1 MHVVVVGMTR
11 AGGMRRL
18 FSYQDIDGEPEESQ
32 PSNINGYLV
41 DAPDVFAEK
50 RSQKKGPL
58 SPMLNLANRGS
69 QPTDDGNLLLDTES
83 EYKAAMQDSIAAK
96 YVRPFRMG
104 RELINGVDRWCLWL
118 VNAEARELR
127 QSSFL
132 RERIRACRE
141 YREAAPVKG
150 DAYKNRETPWLFRDN
165 LQPRIPYL
173 AIPRVFS
180 RRREYATC
188 DWYSPDV
195 IAGDKVY
202 TCIDPDG
209 FNFAIIESSMFMT
222 WQKTVGGRLKSDPSF
237 SNTVVWN
244 TLPLPKLDDGM
255 RRGVIDAGRGVLD
268 ARANHPGQSLADL
281 YDPDV
286 MPVDFAQGA
295 SAVGRCGG

>member
-1 MHVVVVGMTR
+1 
-11 AGGMRRL
+11 
-18 FSYQDIDGEPEESQ
+18 
-32 PSNINGYLV
+32 
-41 DAPDVFAEK
+41 
-50 RSQKKGPL
+50 
-58 SPMLNLANRGS
+58 MLNLANRGS
-69 QPTDDGNLLLDTES
+69 QPTDNGYLLIDTYD
-83 EYKAAMQDSIAAK
+83 EYEKATQDSIAAK

-104 RELINGVDRWCLWL
+104 KELINDIDRWCLWL
-118 VNAEARELR
+118 VDVEPGELR

-132 RERIRACRE
+132 RDRVEKVREFRQASRKRATRE
-141 YREAAPVKG
+141 KSV
-150 DAYKNRETPWLFRDN
+150 TSWLFDEN
-165 LQPRIPYL
+165 HQPKTTYL

-180 RRREYATC
+180 GRREYATC

-255 RRGVIDAGRGVLD
+255 RQAVIDAGRAVLD

-286 MPVDFAQGA
+286 MPVDLRKAHRQLDAVVDKAFGA
-295 SAVGRCGG
+295 KRPCGSNDERLRILFNNYVHMA